1 MTIRKNN
8 ENPDRIIL
16 KIEGIFFY
24 QQRTIAEMEDIV
36 EQLNRIDHL
45 HNEQET
51 NDKPLNNAEK
61 PDS

>member
-1 MTIRKNN
+1 
-8 ENPDRIIL
+8 
-16 KIEGIFFY
+16 
-24 QQRTIAEMEDIV
+24 MEDIV